1 MKEEF
6 IIMSNNHRRPV
17 LSTFQIID
25 GALTAAK

>member
-6 IIMSNNHRRPV
+6 IIMSNNYRRPV
-17 LSTFQIID
+17 LSIFQIID